1 MLAHKTVQEL
11 LDAFSAPTPT
21 PGGGSAA
28 ALAGAI
34 AASLFAMVA
43 AMPKT
48 RNGTPEDRAALDA
61 AHPAI
66 LALRSMM
73 VELIDHD
80 AAAYD
85 TVVAAYR
92 LPKATD
98 EEKAARQMAI
108 ARAMRIATDVPLQTA
123 RAAGALIA
131 HGRVVAEHGNP
142 NAKSDVSVGV
152 GLAMNAVSGGW
163 FNCEANLGGLADEAY
178 ATEVRSELAA
188 LMKACATQVASTYAA
203 LGWKGHAPPAG

>member
-48 RNGTPEDRAALDA
+48 KNGTPDDRAALDA

-66 LALRSMM
+66 MTLRAMLI
-73 VELIDHD
+73 ELIDHD

-98 EEKAARQMAI
+98 EEKAARKIAI
-108 ARAMRIATDVPLQTA
+108 GRAMRIATDVPLQTA

-131 HGRVVAEHGNP
+131 QARIVAEHGNA

-152 GLAMNAVSGGW
+152 GLAMNAMSGGW
-163 FNCEANLGGLADEAY
+163 FNCEANLGSLGDDAY
-178 ATEVRSELAA
+178 ATEVRAELAA
-188 LMKACATQVASTYAA
+188 LMTACATQVASAYAA
-203 LGWKGHAPPAG
+203 LGWKGHTPPN